1 MSHRLY
7 TALILDAD
15 SAFRI
20 AEASLE
26 PTLVTVRWLVR
37 LSVSHT
43 FRFRFCQCLWG
54 LTKRRDNI
62 VVDNMEVD
70 MVADMEV
77 DKVADMEVDMV
88 ANMEVTITKE
98 VTTITKKVGTIT
110 KKVATIS
117 KNFFFF
123 FKAEAF
129 PGLRI
134 FSALRVYLQ
143 CFQLLVFQPSYL

>member
-1 MSHRLY
+1 
-7 TALILDAD
+7 
-15 SAFRI
+15 
-20 AEASLE
+20 
-26 PTLVTVRWLVR
+26 
-37 LSVSHT
+37 
-43 FRFRFCQCLWG
+43 
-54 LTKRRDNI
+54 
-62 VVDNMEVD
+62 MEEE

-98 VTTITKKVGTIT
+98 VTTIT